1 MHIYPV
7 SPLIYPA
14 DKFYLATPK
23 CRNKCLLLGKALCFL
38 FKLYYLER
46 TGEQGLIDEAQ
57 KALEEAEAL
66 KKVIHLFYFII
77 DLFMKVIVICRHGS
91 KSKDLPFCFN
101 HSFLPGRSQHWILQ
115 SIQLLMFGL

>member
-1 MHIYPV
+1 
-7 SPLIYPA
+7 
-14 DKFYLATPK
+14 
-23 CRNKCLLLGKALCFL
+23 
-38 FKLYYLER
+38 LER

-66 KKVIHLFYFII
+66 KKVIHLFYFI
-77 DLFMKVIVICRHGS
+77 MKVIVICHGS
-91 KSKDLPFCFN
+91 KSKDLLFFN